1 MGDRVLAQL
10 LNEMDGVENLN
21 DVTIVAAT
29 NRPDMIDKALM
40 RPGRLDRIVYVRLP
54 DRETRKEIFELKLKQ
69 IPVGDDVSIGTLVD
83 RTEKYSGAE
92 IAAVCNE
99 AAFMALESDIN
110 CSQVNMGHFELALEI
125 VTPRTSDSTISYF
138 DNFSFNSGMHQI

>member
-1 MGDRVLAQL
+1 VLSQL

-40 RPGRLDRIVYVRLP
+40 RPGRLDRIVYVKLP

-69 IPVGDDVSIGTLVD
+69 IPVGSDVDVEVLVS

-110 CSQVNMGHFELALEI
+110 CCQIGMGHFEMALGI
-125 VTPRTSDSTISYF
+125 VTPRTSDSTIEYF